1 MTLKT
6 LKDLKQTEWNIEV
19 TPEEYFV
26 NYDETRQE
34 AIKNTEIEMK
44 KLQTVLITGSLPF
57 KLKLVKTESI
67 SPLLGEGFIKKIF

>member
-34 AIKNTEIEMK
+34 AIKWFKDRESKQQCIGDDDWKDFFNITEKDMGDKNE
-44 KLQTVLITGSLPF
+44 
-57 KLKLVKTESI
+57 
-67 SPLLGEGFIKKIF
+67 

>member
-34 AIKNTEIEMK
+34 AIKRFKDRESKQQCIGDDDWKDFFNITEKDMEDK
-44 KLQTVLITGSLPF
+44 N
-57 KLKLVKTESI
+57 E
-67 SPLLGEGFIKKIF
+67 